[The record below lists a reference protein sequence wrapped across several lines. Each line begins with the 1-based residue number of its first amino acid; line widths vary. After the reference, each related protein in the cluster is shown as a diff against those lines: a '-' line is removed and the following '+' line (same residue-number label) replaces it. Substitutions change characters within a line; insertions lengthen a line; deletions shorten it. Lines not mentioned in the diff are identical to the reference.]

1 MDILKKQISNGM
13 NSQEKIKKYLKKFAW
28 IFFIFLAFYFFVNIF
43 NYFDL
48 LNFCYIKID
57 GDLLRGNESTI
68 KKAIKLL
75 KREDKTAYK
84 TLCAYV
90 DTISEHNCFASSR
103 KFSLENWNKNGC
115 YIKGSKVIYLKPEK
129 RENSA
134 IINQRKISLKKYSE
148 YSKDFWTNNK

>member
-1 MDILKKQISNGM
+1 MDISKNQISNGV
-13 NSQEKIKKYLKKFAW
+13 NLLDKIKKTLKKFAW
-28 IFFIFLAFYFFVNIF
+28 AFFIFLMFYFFVNIF
-43 NYFDL
+43 NYFDP

-57 GDLLRGNESTI
+57 SDLLRGNESTI
-68 KKAIKLL
+68 KKAVKLL
-75 KREDKTAYK
+75 KKEDKIAYK

-103 KFSLENWNKNGC
+103 KISLEDWNKDGC

-148 YSKDFWTNNK
+148 YSKDFWGSIR